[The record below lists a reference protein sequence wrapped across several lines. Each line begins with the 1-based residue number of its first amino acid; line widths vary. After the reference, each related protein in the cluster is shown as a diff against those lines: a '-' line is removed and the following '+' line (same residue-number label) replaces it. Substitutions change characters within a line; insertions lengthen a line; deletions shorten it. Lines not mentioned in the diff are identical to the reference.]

1 MTKITHKGLWF
12 KYSSLGVEDKKTSKK
27 LFLSALLCGFFFG
40 LSSDKSS
47 LIMWSE
53 IFHPSLFYI
62 MPALPII
69 AGFFTIKYNYKLYKN
84 QDELYQ
90 KFHDFSL
97 MTGFLGFA
105 IFGLILHYVSL
116 YTNYQPVWMDY
127 VLCSIV
133 GMVIGQVYFYKKFY
147 E

>member
-12 KYSSLGVEDKKTSKK
+12 KYSSLSDEDKKTSKK
-27 LFLSALLCGFFFG
+27 LFLSALLCGFLLG
-40 LSSDKSS
+40 LSTDKSS

-62 MPALPII
+62 MPVLTLI
-69 AGFFTIKYNYKLYKN
+69 AGFYTIKFSYELYKN

-97 MTGFLGFA
+97 TAGFFGFA
-105 IFGLILHYVSL
+105 VFGLILHFVSM
-116 YTNYQPVWMDY
+116 YIEYQPEFIDY
-127 VLCSIV
+127 ALCSIL
-133 GMVIGQVYFYKKFY
+133 GMGVGQVYFYNKFY

>member
-1 MTKITHKGLWF
+1 MVKLTHKGLWF
-12 KYSSLGVEDKKTSKK
+12 KYSSLSNEDKKTSKK

-62 MPALPII
+62 MPVLTII
-69 AGFFTIKYNYKLYKN
+69 AGFYTIKFSYELYKN

-105 IFGLILHYVSL
+105 IFGLILHFVSM
-116 YTNYQPVWMDY
+116 YIEYQPEFIDY
-127 VLCSIV
+127 ALCSIL
-133 GMVIGQVYFYKKFY
+133 GMGIGQVYFYNKFY